1 MRTTATLTKLC
12 KMVFTGVLAVALATA
27 SFLPVSALSDGAY
40 VVNRTTSYTNPET
53 GQTVDGGTNI
63 ALGDSMA
70 DSIVEDQVLV
80 EQTEG
85 KIYVTIGLGLMSS
98 VSNVRIQVQSADG
111 SYRDAAITQTGS
123 CTRIGDTCNHY
134 RFEVESLDR
143 LISPIIYVDPMG
155 RDVQFFV
162 QLDPSSAQSGTGNFV
177 SEMIGAQ
184 TTTQTQQPAASQPAQ
199 TATASSDSEPADPPE
214 ETSSTASQP
223 EETSQAESALWETQ
237 SELEETSTPSGSVTS
252 SGLST
257 SSSSAGSGMIAVIVI
272 LAVAVVA
279 GGVVLTV
286 ILVRKKKGK

>member
-27 SFLPVSALSDGAY
+27 GFLPVSALSDGAY

-80 EQTEG
+80 EQTGG
-85 KIYVTIGLGLMSS
+85 KTYVTIGLGLMSS
-98 VSNVRIQVQSADG
+98 ISNVRIQVQSADG

-162 QLDPSSAQSGTGNFV
+162 QLDPSSAQAGTGNFV

-184 TTTQTQQPAASQPAQ
+184 TTTQTQQPAASEPAQ
-199 TATASSDSEPADPPE
+199 TTTASSASEPADPPE

-223 EETSQAESALWETQ
+223 EETSQAESALWETE
-237 SELEETSTPSGSVTS
+237 SELEETSAPSGAVTS
-252 SGLST
+252 SGLSAAA
-257 SSSSAGSGMIAVIVI
+257 SSAGSGMIAVIVI
-272 LAVAVVA
+272 IAVVIVA